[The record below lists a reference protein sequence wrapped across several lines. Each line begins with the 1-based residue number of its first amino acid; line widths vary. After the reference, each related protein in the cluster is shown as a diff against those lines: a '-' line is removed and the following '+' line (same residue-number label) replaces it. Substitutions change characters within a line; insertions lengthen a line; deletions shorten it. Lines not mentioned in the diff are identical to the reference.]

1 MVVEKCFKSIAS
13 SDAGKKKKVFVLVFK
28 KKWGMHFISFISMG
42 ATLNP
47 IIHVGYDSI
56 VLRLV
61 SIKSLAVVRCF

>member
-1 MVVEKCFKSIAS
+1 MFQKHRLKRRW
-13 SDAGKKKKVFVLVFK
+13 KKKEKVFVLVFK